1 MHLRYNIGIGVIRL
15 AAHVDIVGATKA
27 ALEYLRLANHPTSY
41 MNLLDAH
48 EVSGSWVLV
57 FNRGFI
63 PGKVTVTVDTVS
75 GIVTNLRVEME

>member
-1 MHLRYNIGIGVIRL
+1 MHPRYHIGEGVIRL
-15 AAHVDIVGATKA
+15 AASIDLVGATKA
-27 ALEYLRLANHPTSY
+27 ALEYLRLANYPTSY

-63 PGKVTVTVDTVS
+63 PGKVTVMVDKMS
-75 GIVTNLRVEME
+75 GIVTNLRVETE